1 MGRYIIRRVLIA
13 IPTLLA
19 ISLVI
24 FLILDLAPGDP
35 TGNLPL
41 TVPPE
46 VREQM
51 REAMGVNKPWYVQY
65 GRWLYQFFIIEPQY
79 IFQDLT
85 GVEIYDVS
93 TQEARLQNPAR
104 ILSWQTR
111 GPVFDV
117 ILERIPQTLW
127 VLGLSFIFGAMFAIP
142 IGIVSAY
149 RQYSWVDNL
158 GTFFALIGYSVPTFF
173 TGLLFIIIFSV
184 ELQWFPSFYD
194 PLLEVT
200 DWSSFVAQI
209 KQIIM
214 PVTVLTFFNAAI
226 VSRFM
231 RSSMLDNLNLDYVR
245 TARSKGL
252 SERHVLMGHVV
263 RNSLIPVVTLLAL
276 QVPGIFGGA
285 IITEQIFKINGLG
298 QFLIIAIQNADVP
311 AVQTMTFIFAILV
324 VIFNLV
330 ADILYGILDP
340 RIRYD

>member
-1 MGRYIIRRVLIA
+1 MGRYIIRRFLIA

-46 VREQM
+46 VRAQM
-51 REAMGVNKPWYVQY
+51 REAMGVNKPWYEQY
-65 GRWLYQFFIIEPQY
+65 GRWLWQFFIIEPQY

-117 ILERIPQTLW
+117 ILQRTPQTLW
-127 VLGLSFIFGAMFAIP
+127 VLGLSFIFGALFAIP
-142 IGIVSAY
+142 VGIISAY
-149 RQYSWVDNL
+149 RQYSWVDNV
-158 GTFFALIGYSVPTFF
+158 GTFFALIGYSIPTFF

-184 ELQWFPSFYD
+184 QLGWFPSFYD

-200 DWSSFVAQI
+200 DFSSLMAQI
-209 KQIIM
+209 RQIIM

-231 RSSMLDNLNLDYVR
+231 RSSTLDNLNLDYVR
-245 TARSKGL
+245 TARAKGL
-252 SERHVLMGHVV
+252 KERIVLLGHVV

-298 QFLIIAIQNADVP
+298 QFLIIAILNSDVP

-324 VIFNLV
+324 VMFNLV
-330 ADILYGILDP
+330 ADILYGVLDP

>member
-1 MGRYIIRRVLIA
+1 MGRYIIRRLLIA
-13 IPTLLA
+13 IPTLIA
-19 ISLVI
+19 ISLII
-24 FLILDLAPGDP
+24 FLVLDLAPGDP
-35 TGNLPL
+35 TANLPL
-41 TVPPE
+41 TIPPE
-46 VREQM
+46 VREQI
-51 REAMGVNKPWYVQY
+51 REALGYNQPTIVRYYK
-65 GRWLYQFFIIEPQY
+65 WLYQFFITEPQY

-85 GVEIYDVS
+85 GIEIYDVS
-93 TQEARLQNPAR
+93 TKEAKLANPAR
-104 ILSWQTR
+104 ILSWQSR
-111 GPVFDV
+111 SPVFDT
-117 ILERIPQTLW
+117 IIERMPQTLW
-127 VLGLSFIFGAMFAIP
+127 VLGLALVFGVLFAIP
-142 IGIVSAY
+142 TGIISAY

-158 GTFFALIGYSVPTFF
+158 ATFFALIGYSVPTFF
-173 TGLLFIIIFSV
+173 TGLVFIIIFSV
-184 ELQWFPSFYD
+184 QLGWFPSFYD
-194 PLLEVT
+194 PLLEVV
-200 DWSSFVAQI
+200 DFESFRAQI

-252 SERHVLMGHVV
+252 RERLVVMGHVV
-263 RNSLIPVVTLLAL
+263 RNSLIPVVTLIAL

-298 QFLIIAIQNADVP
+298 QLLIQAIQNSDIP
-311 AVQTMTFIFAILV
+311 TVQTLTFIFAMLV